1 MLSLTQNVIIAV
13 LVMALALCFMAAVN
27 RYWPAKVRYA
37 KEDLIGWQLNILATT
52 FAVILGFMLYTEWTN
67 FTATSLDVELEAG
80 ALRNL
85 NRLAE
90 ALPDPAGG
98 QLKSEAIAYADAVI
112 KDDWAVLARGGTPE
126 MSHAI
131 NQQMW
136 KTLVSMRQGSAAEL
150 VALDHA
156 LSELSAMTQYRR
168 SRLLAATNR
177 LPMIFWWVLLVGG
190 VLTIASVAMF
200 GSRNPRVHV
209 FQVCSLTLLITLA
222 LLAIA
227 DLDRRFE
234 GWVQVSIYPF
244 ERERD
249 HMKRDLP

>member
-1 MLSLTQNVIIAV
+1 MLSLTQNLIVTV
-13 LVMALALCFMAAVN
+13 LVMAMALVFMAAVN
-27 RYWPAKVRYA
+27 RYWPAEVRYA
-37 KEDLIGWQLNILATT
+37 KEDMIGWQLNILATT
-52 FAVILGFMLYTEWTN
+52 HAVILGFMLYAEWTN

-85 NRLAE
+85 YRLAE
-90 ALPDPAGG
+90 ALPEPAGG
-98 QLKSEAIAYADAVI
+98 RLKDQAKAYADAVVR
-112 KDDWAVLARGGTPE
+112 DDWPMLARGRTPE
-126 MSHAI
+126 RSHTI
-131 NQQMW
+131 NQEMW
-136 KTLVSMRQGSAAEL
+136 KTLINMQQGSAAEL

-156 LSELSAMTQYRR
+156 LSELSTMTQYRR
-168 SRLLAATNR
+168 ARLLEATNR
-177 LPMIFWWVLLVGG
+177 LPVIFWWVLLVGG
-190 VLTIASVAMF
+190 VLTVGSVAMF

-234 GWVQVSIYPF
+234 GWVQVSVYPF

-249 HMKRDLP
+249 HMYRDIP